1 MKKTFSHGVH
11 PPEAKRTATDPVRRL
26 PFAPNLVLL
35 LAQHLG
41 APSKPIVHEGQEVRR
56 GQKIAEADGFMSVSL
71 HAPATG
77 VIEKID
83 DAMNADGAMTTAIH
97 LKTYPGSDQSR
108 MPAQSVDATSLDR
121 QEIINGIQ
129 ESGIV
134 GLGGA
139 AFPTHVKYSPP
150 EGKQIDTLIIN
161 GCECEPYLTSDH
173 RVMLEQPEAIALGI
187 KIVLK
192 ATGAKRAIVA
202 TESNKRDAA
211 EMLTQAVAGIPEIT
225 VETIKTKYPQGAEK
239 MLTRALLGID
249 IPSGGLPADVGII
262 VSNVTTIAEIGGL
275 LPAGSGLTERVIT
288 ISGAG
293 VDKPGNY
300 LIPLGTPLD
309 FVLESTGLNED
320 ARQVLLGGPMMGKSV
335 AYLNT
340 PVTKGITGIVV
351 MTEKESTRNGA
362 KILPCIQ
369 CAECVKACPIH
380 LNPSLLGRLARKDK
394 YEVMLQ
400 DLHLMDCF
408 ECGCCSYVC
417 PSRIP
422 LVQLFRIAKI
432 VNRTRSAQ

>member
-11 PPEAKRTATDPVRRL
+11 PPEAKRTAADSIRRL
-26 PFAPNLVLL
+26 PFSPNLVLL
-35 LAQHLG
+35 LSQHLG
-41 APSKPIVHEGQEVRR
+41 APSKPIVREGQEVRR

-77 VIEKID
+77 VVEKID
-83 DAMNADGAMTTAIH
+83 DAMNADGAMTPAIH

-108 MPAQSVDATSLDR
+108 TPAQSVDVASLNR
-121 QEIINGIQ
+121 QEIIHSIQ
-129 ESGIV
+129 ETGIV

-173 RVMLEQPEAIALGI
+173 RVMLEQPEAIALGTE
-187 KIVLK
+187 IVLK
-192 ATGAKRAIVA
+192 ATGAKRAIIA
-202 TESNKRDAA
+202 IESNKSNAA
-211 EMLTQAVAGIPEIT
+211 EMLTRTVAGIQDVT
-225 VETIKTKYPQGAEK
+225 VETVKTKYPQGAEK
-239 MLTRALLGID
+239 MLTRALLGVD
-249 IPSGGLPADVGII
+249 IPSGGLPADVGIM

-288 ISGAG
+288 ISGDG

-309 FVLESTGLNED
+309 FILESTGLNKD

-351 MTEKESTRNGA
+351 MTEGESARKGA
-362 KILPCIQ
+362 RILPCIQ

-400 DLHLMDCF
+400 EHHLMDCF
-408 ECGCCSYVC
+408 ECGCCSFVC

-432 VNRTRSAQ
+432 VNRTRSN